1 MSQSFLSQPAASI
14 DLEAANSPSAPVE
27 RAPYATFWEE
37 TRGRLH
43 EENPASDRTPFQ
55 RDRDRLVHCA
65 AFRRLMHKT
74 QVFISPEQ
82 DHVRTRL
89 THSIEVSQIARSIGR
104 VLRLDEDLTE
114 FMALGHDIGHPPFG
128 HTGEDALDEVM
139 KPYGGYDHNDQAL
152 RVVTK
157 LERKYPN
164 FDGLNLSWETLEGLV
179 KHNGPLIG
187 EGPKAVREEKD
198 LPRTIKAYNEQHCLD
213 LHLYSGLEAQSAAIS
228 DDIAYNHHDM
238 DDGLRSRLFTIG
250 EVSEQAP
257 HVGAVFEAVAQDY
270 PHLDRGSE
278 DPHRRSVLIAE
289 VVRRLIGD
297 MIADVLAETQKRLDA
312 LAPRSVE
319 DIRNADHTIVAFSPE
334 MAEKERSLK
343 AFLFKRMYRNDLV
356 NSERQKGR
364 QIIHALF
371 RHYMQSPGELPK
383 IWQAQANVKDR
394 ASLAVVVSDYIAGM
408 TDRYATREAALLTGT
423 RFD

>member
-1 MSQSFLSQPAASI
+1 MSQFAAS
-14 DLEAANSPSAPVE
+14 LPVTPAYAQSEPRE

-37 TRGRLH
+37 TRGRLYD
-43 EENPASDRTPFQ
+43 EAPASDRTPFQ

-139 KPYGGYDHNDQAL
+139 EPYGGYDHNDQAL

-157 LERKYPN
+157 LERKYPD

-198 LPRTIKAYNEQHCLD
+198 LPRTIRAYNQRNCLD
-213 LHLYSGLEAQSAAIS
+213 LHLYSGLEAQTAAIS

-238 DDGLRSRLFTIG
+238 DDGLRSRLFTIS
-250 EVSEQAP
+250 EVCEQAP
-257 HVGAVFEAVAQDY
+257 HVGEVFASVARDH
-270 PHLDRGSE
+270 PHLDRSNEE

-312 LAPRSVE
+312 LGPRSVE
-319 DIRNADHTIVAFSPE
+319 DIRHADRAMVAFSPE

-356 NSERQKGR
+356 NSERRKGR
-364 QIIHALF
+364 QIIHVLF
-371 RHYMQSPGELPK
+371 RHYMHSPSDLPK
-383 IWQAQANVKDR
+383 IWQAQTKGADR
-394 ASLAVVVSDYIAGM
+394 SSLAVVVSDYIAGM
-408 TDRYATREAALLTGT
+408 TDRFATREAALLTGV